1 MKIYKSFNDKL
12 TKIEITSTI
21 SVWVSYE
28 TIVAFYDGDHLVVC
42 DNVWGTTTGKHLN
55 SIDGGRKIN
64 RLPYK
69 EFNKKLNSLERTIE
83 LAINNTKGG
92 LED

>member
-1 MKIYKSFNDKL
+1 MKVYRSFNNNL
-12 TKIEITSTI
+12 TKIEITNTI

-69 EFNKKLNSLERTIE
+69 EFNKKLNSLEQTIE